1 MEVAFPL
8 LRFAHYGLLLGLFG
22 VTAFRS
28 FGLRRALGQNGK
40 PSISIAMTGGA
51 IAALIVTVALMLV
64 SIAAMMALPVS
75 QVEWATVEAMI
86 LSTDL
91 GWAFLA
97 RVGFLIAAVATCI
110 LLRRSAHSYAIAALW
125 FGLAVAT
132 LPWSGHAAA
141 SEGLL
146 GTAHRV
152 NDAVHLLAVGLWL
165 GAIGWFLYL
174 TVAAHRKMTIMA
186 APLLADVHNFAPLGV
201 LLVAVVAGTGAINAH
216 LIFGIENSLTVVQT
230 NYGWLLAAK
239 ILVVGVMLSFGARN
253 AWIGKQQAASHDIK
267 TNLAKLRASLGA
279 ELTMAIVVIGLM
291 AFIGMM
297 SPMGD

>member
-1 MEVAFPL
+1 MDAAYPL

-22 VTAFRS
+22 LTAFRS
-28 FGLRRALGQNGK
+28 FGLRSVGGQAENPTIGLRITM
-40 PSISIAMTGGA
+40 SAM
-51 IAALIVTVALMLV
+51 AALVVSIALMLV
-64 SIAAMMALPVS
+64 SIAAMMAQPVS
-75 QVEWATVEAMI
+75 QLEWATIEAMI

-110 LLRRSAHSYAIAALW
+110 LLRRSARGYATAALC

-146 GTAHRV
+146 GTAHRI
-152 NDAVHLLAVGLWL
+152 NDAVHLLAAGLWL

-174 TVAAHRKMTIMA
+174 TVAAHRQVTPA
-186 APLLADVHNFAPLGV
+186 APLLADVHKFAPLGIF
-201 LLVAVVAGTGAINAH
+201 LVVVVAITGAINAH
-216 LIFGIENSLTVVQT
+216 LIFGIENSLTVVET
-230 NYGWLLAAK
+230 NYGWLLAVK
-239 ILVVGVMLSFGARN
+239 ILLVGIMISFGARN
-253 AWIGKQQAASHDIK
+253 ACIGRLQAVSDNVSI
-267 TNLAKLRASLGA
+267 NLSKLRASLGA
-279 ELTMAIVVIGLM
+279 ELTLAFLVLGLM
-291 AFIGMM
+291 AFIGML

>member
-28 FGLRRALGQNGK
+28 FGLQRAFGQNGT
-40 PSISIAMTGGA
+40 PSISIAITVSA

-75 QVEWATVEAMI
+75 QVEWATVKAML
-86 LSTDL
+86 LSTEL

-97 RVGFLIAAVATCI
+97 RVGFLIAAVTTCI
-110 LLRRSAHSYAIAALW
+110 LFRRSAHSHAIAALW

-141 SEGLL
+141 SDGLL

-152 NDAVHLLAVGLWL
+152 NDAVHLLAAGLWL

-174 TVAAHRKMTIMA
+174 TAAAHRRLAIVA
-186 APLLADVHNFAPLGV
+186 APLLADVHKFAPLGI
-201 LLVAVVAGTGAINAH
+201 LLVAIVAGTGAINAQ
-216 LIFGIENSLTVVQT
+216 LIFGIENSLRVVRT
-230 NYGWLLAAK
+230 NYGWLLAVK

-253 AWIGKQQAASHDIK
+253 AWIGKQQAASNDIE